1 MGILEI
7 IGLILLAIVAVPTAL
22 VIGTILLIAGFYVMV
37 IIYALVIQVI
47 KEIKALFNH

>member
-37 IIYALVIQVI
+37 IIYALIMQVI

>member
-7 IGLILLAIVAVPTAL
+7 IGLILLAIVAIPTAFM
-22 VIGTILLIAGFYVMV
+22 VGAILLIAGFYVMV
-37 IIYALVIQVI
+37 IIYALVVQVI